1 MVKLV
6 GSGITGRSS
15 TGGKTGMW
23 QRGFIVLLVWGVMAN
38 DSLAEA
44 LFEESFTD
52 SSAAARFDATE
63 SLGWVSSPVFAAGV
77 VTLQEYSGGTTT
89 MRTNVANN
97 FEDNGSSGPVVYSV
111 IMDRQDGNGGSAF
124 NSLYARLGASGFADG
139 YQVRYLCDSTD
150 DGSYSYG
157 GFAIFRVVGGVK
169 TAMYSSGTITPAPVR
184 FARTEM
190 SLTLENRADA
200 VDYSLVFGDV
210 SYSGS
215 DSSVDRVTS
224 GVGVG
229 VELLSSGGEY
239 FIPTDY
245 DDLAVATTTIT
256 CADLIADGL
265 IINADLNKDCYV
277 DLLDFAVI
285 AQNWFRCANPQDI
298 DCE

>member
-124 NSLYARLGASGFADG
+124 NSLYARLGAS
-139 YQVRYLCDSTD
+139 
-150 DGSYSYG
+150 
-157 GFAIFRVVGGVK
+157 INGGVK
-169 TAMYSSGTITPAPVR
+169 
-184 FARTEM
+184 
-190 SLTLENRADA
+190 
-200 VDYSLVFGDV
+200 V
-210 SYSGS
+210 SQ
-215 DSSVDRVTS
+215 
-224 GVGVG
+224 
-229 VELLSSGGEY
+229 
-239 FIPTDY
+239 
-245 DDLAVATTTIT
+245 VAE
-256 CADLIADGL
+256 
-265 IINADLNKDCYV
+265 
-277 DLLDFAVI
+277 
-285 AQNWFRCANPQDI
+285 Q
-298 DCE
+298 